1 MLLFREYRRVNNF
14 IQLLRRGG
22 EWVCV
27 FQGNKEDCSRWC
39 WRMDRLQDTYF
50 EGGIGKDEGEFDLFV
65 LFHDVSNIIV
75 SNI

>member
-1 MLLFREYRRVNNF
+1 M
-14 IQLLRRGG
+14 
-22 EWVCV
+22 

-50 EGGIGKDEGEFDLFV
+50 EGGIGKDEGVFVLFV

>member
-1 MLLFREYRRVNNF
+1 M
-14 IQLLRRGG
+14 
-22 EWVCV
+22 

-39 WRMDRLQDTYF
+39 WRMDRLQGT
-50 EGGIGKDEGEFDLFV
+50 EGGIGKDEGEFVLFV